1 MRNQLLRDADWAS
14 MAHSLELRTPFVD
27 WHLLQ
32 HLAPLLASSKA
43 PGKSELARL
52 PLKPLP
58 AAVLSRQKTGFSV
71 PVREWLLAARGPRKR
86 GLRQWA
92 RHVYKSAGNTR
103 RALALVS
110 DGFGGRGGIAKFN
123 RDLLG
128 AIASDTGYREIVA
141 IPRLQG
147 NPTDE
152 PLPPKLHWDTDGLGG
167 KTRYAWHFIR
177 RIFWDRH
184 YDLVVCGHIN
194 LLPVAWL
201 ASRLL
206 RAPLILI
213 VHGIEAWQPTG
224 RRFVDRLVGKVDFVI
239 AVSSVTK
246 QRFLEWS
253 HLSEATVFVLPNSID
268 MSRFHPKEKNSSL
281 MRKHGLDHEK
291 KILMTL
297 GRVSGR
303 ERYKGFDEVLEVLP
317 DLIQEFPELIYFIAG
332 GGDDLERLRKKAA
345 TLGAGKHVVFAGQVS
360 ENEKVDYYNLADAF
374 LLPSRGEGFGIV
386 LLEAMACGLPALASR
401 LDGSREALRDGE
413 LGVLVDPRNPE
424 ELKQGIRKILSRPKT
439 VPQGLEYFSFS
450 RYQDRAH
457 HILDRIA
464 YNPSA

>member
-1 MRNQLLRDADWAS
+1 
-14 MAHSLELRTPFVD
+14 
-27 WHLLQ
+27 
-32 HLAPLLASSKA
+32 
-43 PGKSELARL
+43 
-52 PLKPLP
+52 
-58 AAVLSRQKTGFSV
+58 VLSRQKTGFSV

-128 AIASDTGYREIVA
+128 AIALDTSYREIVA

-152 PLPPKLHWDTDGLGG
+152 PLPPKLHWDTEGLGG

-177 RIFWDRH
+177 RIFRDRH

-201 ASRLL
+201 ASRFL

-213 VHGIEAWQPTG
+213 VHGIEAWHPTG

-239 AVSSVTK
+239 AVSNVTK

-253 HLSEATVFVLPNSID
+253 HLSEATMFVLPNSID
-268 MSRFHPKEKNSSL
+268 MRRFHPKEKNSSL
-281 MRKHGLDHEK
+281 MRKHDLDHEK

-317 DLIQEFPELIYFIAG
+317 DLIQEFPGLAYLIVG

-345 TLGAGKHVVFAGQVS
+345 TLGVGEHVVFAGQVS

-386 LLEAMACGLPALASR
+386 LLEAMACGLPTLASC

-413 LGVLVDPRNPE
+413 LGVLIDPCNPE
-424 ELKQGIRKILSRPKT
+424 DLKQGIREILCRPRK
-439 VPQGLEYFSFS
+439 VPPGLEYFSFA
-450 RYQDRAH
+450 RYQERVH
-457 HILDRIA
+457 YMLNHIACIPHA
-464 YNPSA
+464 